1 MEVERIVKIS
11 SAAIQGALRNKID
24 SLKISVRYYLV
35 LPVEHPVQYN
45 RLTDCSLNLV
55 EAARNQAQGFVG
67 QFVKVLLVQTN
78 ARAVWELPNGFP
90 LRPLKYLSRGINVL
104 MNAGFLLSDTPQ
116 ISPLIRKAGEAGM
129 AFSGTRS
136 SCDIHAFALSVRS
149 LPFFPPTRALRKDK
163 LWSAL
168 SCLAACIDDETE
180 AAWRDIALMPFLP
193 PDKISAENSPAMRH
207 MKDPRCRRRYNAPR
221 FLNTAI
227 KEILCNPQDRGY
239 VGHDPLQMRRA
250 LSAQRSASK
259 VPWIFNTLINEI
271 DYRLGSAKPSSFP
284 PEIHLSTTG
293 VCNIECRFCDYTHS
307 VARPDF
313 TTTSQVSRMD
323 FLRYAQTLRL
333 GSGLG
338 EPTINEHLPSI
349 INYVSK
355 SFPHISMEFFTNGIN
370 LDRTLVEE
378 LVGKVHWINISLN
391 ASNRKSWKTQCNVDR
406 FDRVCTNLKKLLE
419 EKRMQHS
426 LWPLVY
432 GSMVLNR
439 KNIADLPRMPAL
451 CRELGVDRFTAFP
464 YFALGYNSK
473 GKFGP
478 DMTLEAC
485 RETYDDIYMET
496 IREAEANGITIEIP
510 APSGRARVDFGL
522 ELRSLNDFAHI
533 ESNEWPLGRFL
544 TELKFEKPPGAYC
557 HFLWRYAAI
566 GSTNNTGHS
575 PYETHFIYPCIGP
588 LANVDLSRRTAFG
601 FPGQEDFIKLWRN
614 PVLTLLRRAQHERG
628 VCKVCDLCR
637 KENTR
642 DPELFK
648 DLETLVGQF
657 QKQHSGVGLEK
668 ATRA

>member
-1 MEVERIVKIS
+1 MKIS
-11 SAAIQGALRNKID
+11 SLAIQDALRNKID
-24 SLKISVRYYLV
+24 SLKMSVRYYLV
-35 LPVEHPVQYN
+35 LPVGHQVEYN
-45 RLTDCSLNLV
+45 RLTDCALNLV
-55 EAARNQAQGFVG
+55 EAARNQAQGFAGQSVG
-67 QFVKVLLVQTN
+67 ILMVQTKEKS
-78 ARAVWELPNGFP
+78 AWQLSGGAQ
-90 LRPLKYLSRGINVL
+90 LRPLIYLSRGIHVL
-104 MNAGFLLSDTPQ
+104 MNVGFLLSDTPQ
-116 ISPLIRKAGEAGM
+116 ISPLIRKAGEDGM

-136 SCDIHAFALSVRS
+136 NQDIFAVAVKNIS
-149 LPFFPPTRALRKDK
+149 LFPPARASRKDK

-180 AAWRDIALMPFLP
+180 AAWRDIAFIPFLP
-193 PDKISAENSPAMRH
+193 PDKVSVENSPAMRH
-207 MKDPRCRRRYNAPR
+207 IKDPRCRTRYNAPR

-227 KEILCNPQDRGY
+227 NEILCNPQDRGY
-239 VGHDPLQMRRA
+239 VGHDPLLMSHA
-250 LSAQRSASK
+250 LLEQRCTSR
-259 VPWIFNTLINEI
+259 VPWIFNTLLNEI
-271 DYRLGSAKPSSFP
+271 DYRLGSVKPSSFP

-370 LDRTLVEE
+370 LNSTLVEE

-406 FDRVCTNLKKLLE
+406 FDRVCSNLKKLLE
-419 EKRMQHS
+419 EKRTQRS

-439 KNIADLPRMPAL
+439 KNMADLPRMPSL

-485 RETYDDIYMET
+485 REAYDDIFLET
-496 IREAEANGITIEIP
+496 IREAKTNCITIEIP
-510 APSGRARVDFGL
+510 PPSGRARTDFGL
-522 ELRSLNDFAHI
+522 ELRSLNDFALI

-544 TELKFEKPPGAYC
+544 KGLRFEKHPGTYC

-566 GSTNNTGHS
+566 GSTNNTNHS
-575 PYETHFIYPCIGP
+575 SDETHFIYPCIGP
-588 LANVDLSRRTAFG
+588 LSSVDLSRRTAFRFPDGKG
-601 FPGQEDFIKLWRN
+601 FMELWRN
-614 PVLTLLRRAQHERG
+614 SMLTLLRRAQHERG

-657 QKQHSGVGLEK
+657 QEQHSGVGLEK